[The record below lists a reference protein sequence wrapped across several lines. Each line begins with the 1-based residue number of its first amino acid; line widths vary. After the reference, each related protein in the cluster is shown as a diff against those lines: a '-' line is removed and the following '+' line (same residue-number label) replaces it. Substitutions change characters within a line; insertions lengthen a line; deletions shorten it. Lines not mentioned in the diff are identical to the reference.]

1 MVKYSV
7 LSLVALVASASAFVP
22 AGQNS
27 RVSVQQNALADN
39 IFGLDLF
46 APVKDQNN
54 YGARA
59 KKNVSGKACVFS
71 LIPDSLF
78 LFCRSLK
85 SSFGSFFIN
94 MQLKQG
100 KLTESSYVPSGMTK
114 AQYEKIRS
122 TEKARKD
129 QNYQYNVKK
138 AFQYTDFT
146 EWYAKRGTELNQGW
160 KKAVTLGHTMAKTKY
175 DWSGV
180 DDAKKFSSTQYT
192 TETKKVKKDQPKTT
206 FLKLK
211 F

>member
-27 RVSVQQNALADN
+27 RVSVQQNALADS

-59 KKNVSGKACVFS
+59 KKNVSGKTFRSS

-85 SSFGSFFIN
+85 SSFGSASS
-94 MQLKQG
+94 QLAAQTG
-100 KLTESSYVPSGMTK
+100 K
-114 AQYEKIRS
+114 AHR
-122 TEKARKD
+122 
-129 QNYQYNVKK
+129 
-138 AFQYTDFT
+138 
-146 EWYAKRGTELNQGW
+146 
-160 KKAVTLGHTMAKTKY
+160 
-175 DWSGV
+175 
-180 DDAKKFSSTQYT
+180 
-192 TETKKVKKDQPKTT
+192 
-206 FLKLK
+206 
-211 F
+211 